1 VLLKCDHWFVTQ
13 PPTKTTMPITA
24 TLINPSNIEYSI
36 IAVALSSRCSLIR
49 AFRFLSH
56 HDPPASN
63 ARLRVAKMTAAE
75 MTFAKEL
82 WQRATQVRPLVCD
95 PTTHKD
101 HHAYYRHTD

>member
-1 VLLKCDHWFVTQ
+1 
-13 PPTKTTMPITA
+13 MPITA

-49 AFRFLSH
+49 AFRIFLVITTV
-56 HDPPASN
+56 SN
-63 ARLRVAKMTAAE
+63 ARLRVVKMTAAE

-82 WQRATQVRPLVCD
+82 VGWQSATQVRPLVCD

-101 HHAYYRHTD
+101 HHAYDRHTD